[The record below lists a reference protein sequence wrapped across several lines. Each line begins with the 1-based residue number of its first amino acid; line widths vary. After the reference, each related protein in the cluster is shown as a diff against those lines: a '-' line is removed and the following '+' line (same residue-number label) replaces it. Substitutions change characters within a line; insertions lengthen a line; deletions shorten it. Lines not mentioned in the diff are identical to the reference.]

1 MARSKK
7 PKAGKTLPAPV
18 GIGTRYDAQLQA
30 LIAEMLR
37 ETEREVR
44 RLFESPV
51 AVESHVMTDASIS
64 SQARILINALQT
76 TFSLRFAQRAKPL
89 AERMVRQATDASAT
103 AVKRSLKSLSAG
115 MSLPTASLKTGP
127 LAEIV
132 KASVA
137 ENVGL
142 IKSIPAEYL
151 DNVRGAVMR
160 SITTG
165 NGLQDLVPF
174 MEKQNGQTKRR
185 AKNVALDQTR
195 KAYQSMNA
203 ERMKAAGVKS
213 FEWVHSG
220 GGQKPRPDH
229 VAMSGNIYRYDN
241 LPVIDE
247 RTGERGI
254 PGQAP
259 NCRCTARPVLDF
271 GDDEG

>member
-1 MARSKK
+1 MNRSSK

-18 GIGTRYDAQLQA
+18 GIGTRYNAEMQA
-30 LIAEMLR
+30 LVSEMLR

-44 RLFESPV
+44 KLFESPV

-76 TFSLRFAQRAKPL
+76 TFSLKFAQRSKPL
-89 AERMVRQATDASAT
+89 AERMVSQATAASAT

-115 MSLPTASLKTGP
+115 MALPTASLKTGP
-127 LAEIV
+127 LAEII

-142 IKSIPAEYL
+142 IRSIPEKYL

-174 MEKQNGQTKRR
+174 MEKQAGQTKRS
-185 AKNVALDQTR
+185 AKNTALDQTR

-213 FEWVHSG
+213 FEWIHSG

-229 VAMSGNIYRYDN
+229 VAMSGNVYRYDD

-259 NCRCTARPVLDF
+259 NCRCTSRPVLDF

>member
-1 MARSKK
+1 MTPSRK
-7 PKAGKTLPAPV
+7 PKAGRTVPSPV
-18 GIGTRYDAQLQA
+18 GISTRYNAEMQA
-30 LIAEMLR
+30 LVSEMLR

-44 RLFESPV
+44 KLFESPV

-76 TFSLRFAQRAKPL
+76 TFSLKFAQRSKPL
-89 AERMVRQATDASAT
+89 AERMVSQATAASAT
-103 AVKRSLKSLSAG
+103 AVKRSLKSLSVG
-115 MSLPTASLKTGP
+115 MALATASLKTGP
-127 LAEIV
+127 LAEII

-142 IKSIPAEYL
+142 IRTIPEKYL

-174 MEKQNGQTKRR
+174 FEKQAGQTERS
-185 AKNVALDQTR
+185 AKNTALDQTR

-229 VAMSGNIYRYDN
+229 VAMSGNVYRYDD

-247 RTGERGI
+247 RTGEKGI

-259 NCRCTARPVLDF
+259 NCRCTSRPVLDF
-271 GDDEG
+271 GDGES